1 MFTFNPLY
9 SSLLLEESRGGY
21 FQFRLSLPACVQ
33 WELKNFL
40 KYMLPAWALLE
51 VLLFNVF

>member
-1 MFTFNPLY
+1 MIYPLY